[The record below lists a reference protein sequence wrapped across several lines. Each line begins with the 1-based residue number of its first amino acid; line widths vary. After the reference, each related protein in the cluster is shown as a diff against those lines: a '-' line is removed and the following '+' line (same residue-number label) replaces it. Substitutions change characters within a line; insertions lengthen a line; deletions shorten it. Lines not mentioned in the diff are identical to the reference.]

1 MYHNVA
7 YVLKTTHVWSASR
20 VGIDDDSGA
29 DKLMMAAL
37 DKVEKSIGKTL
48 VKDDA
53 NGMSAWK
60 KELDQVNQK

>member
-1 MYHNVA
+1 VF
-7 YVLKTTHVWSASR
+7 SAHR
-20 VGIDDDSGA
+20 VGIEDDSGA
-29 DKLMMAAL
+29 DALMMKAL

-53 NGMSAWK
+53 NGMSAFK

>member
-1 MYHNVA
+1 MIAFTYDWICES
-7 YVLKTTHVWSASR
+7 YASR
-20 VGIDDDSGA
+20 VGIEDDSGA
-29 DKLMMAAL
+29 DALMLEAL